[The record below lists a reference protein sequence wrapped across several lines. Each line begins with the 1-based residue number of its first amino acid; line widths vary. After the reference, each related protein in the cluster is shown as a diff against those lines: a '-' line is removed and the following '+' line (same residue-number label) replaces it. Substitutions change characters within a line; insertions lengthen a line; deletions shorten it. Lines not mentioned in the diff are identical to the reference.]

1 MIRRQIG
8 WPDKNVSKISK
19 ATITPSK
26 AVSDFDD
33 IPEKMFT
40 EKLNLRNGKSKY
52 FYNKKYSQSEIFLV
66 TTIEQRHGQP
76 AHQPFTTNKLYPQ
89 RKNLCIKRSL
99 RCRQCE
105 HNVIKPEYHPGSI
118 KYRIQLFA
126 AYHVP
131 DVLLVSCEKPLKP
144 GTPCQAV
151 LKLSNPTIHDMTI
164 TIMDLP
170 TQDEEYEM
178 MEDLKK
184 SFEKNFTSLISTSS
198 PSLSTSTFSR
208 QTSITED
215 PRLVAKKTTADMKM
229 LESSFVLNHRDDSA
243 EFDELA
249 ENPSVKEEPIF
260 IVSRKSNKVSLKVN
274 FTPNGDL
281 EAGDE
286 VIIGFT
292 MQYTY
297 INTVSNTPDKK
308 EPQQHALTSRV
319 YVSMGNVA
327 E

>member
-1 MIRRQIG
+1 M
-8 WPDKNVSKISK
+8 
-19 ATITPSK
+19 
-26 AVSDFDD
+26 
-33 IPEKMFT
+33 
-40 EKLNLRNGKSKY
+40 
-52 FYNKKYSQSEIFLV
+52 
-66 TTIEQRHGQP
+66 
-76 AHQPFTTNKLYPQ
+76 
-89 RKNLCIKRSL
+89 CIKRSL

-144 GTPCQAV
+144 GAQAQAV
-151 LKLSNPTIHDMTI
+151 LKLSNPTLHDMTI

-170 TQDEEYEM
+170 TQEEEYEM

-184 SFEKNFTSLISTSS
+184 SFEKNFTTLITSS
-198 PSLSTSTFSR
+198 PALPTSFSR

-215 PRLVAKKTTADMKM
+215 PRLVNRKTTADMKM
-229 LESSFVLNHRDDSA
+229 LESSFVLNHRDDTA

-249 ENPSVKEEPIF
+249 ETTSTKEEPNF

-308 EPQQHALTSRV
+308 DPQEHALTSRV
-319 YVSMGNVA
+319 YVSMGSIA
-327 E
+327 K